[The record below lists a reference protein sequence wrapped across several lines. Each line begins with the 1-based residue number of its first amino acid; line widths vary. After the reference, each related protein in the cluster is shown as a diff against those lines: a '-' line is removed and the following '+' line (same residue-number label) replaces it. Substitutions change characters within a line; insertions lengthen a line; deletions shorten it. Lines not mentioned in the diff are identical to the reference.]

1 MNWQAVKAIYFF
13 EMARFF
19 RTLTQSFVS
28 PVISTRISARRH
40 SSMPSSS

>member
-28 PVISTRISARRH
+28 PVISTSPPQCSRAR
-40 SSMPSSS
+40 PTA